1 MCVCVRASIYA
12 SMYAYMCTCIPIFSC
27 LRAADSKSDVCNTIV
42 RSSEG
47 EISFNKLKKF
57 IFLSPIFV
65 LRFKHYMAGPRTYIN
80 IQIHTQMYTY
90 IHICIYT
97 YIHIHIHIY
106 VYIHIYIY
114 TYTHTHIYI
123 CRAPWSQSDLHRSV
137 SDKRSIFFNKVFQS
151 GAPDYAAQT
160 FARILAA
167 ENVAAAAA
175 AKAADTAAAAA
186 NAVIAAAE
194 VTQTAANTIATA
206 AQTQVAAR
214 CCCIL
219 CIHALSHT
227 LTAHTNTHAP
237 THTRTSTSMHTHLQN
252 ESMHAHAR
260 QMFHM

>member
-1 MCVCVRASIYA
+1 
-12 SMYAYMCTCIPIFSC
+12 
-27 LRAADSKSDVCNTIV
+27 
-42 RSSEG
+42 
-47 EISFNKLKKF
+47 
-57 IFLSPIFV
+57 
-65 LRFKHYMAGPRTYIN
+65 
-80 IQIHTQMYTY
+80 MYTY
-90 IHICIYT
+90 IHMCIYT
-97 YIHIHIHIY
+97 YIHIRIHVYIY
-106 VYIHIYIY
+106 VHIYIY
-114 TYTHTHIYI
+114 IYTHTHIYI

-219 CIHALSHT
+219 YIHALSHT
-227 LTAHTNTHAP
+227 LTAHTNTHTR
-237 THTRTSTSMHTHLQN
+237 THTHTHQHK
-252 ESMHAHAR
+252 HAHSLAKWVDAR
-260 QMFHM
+260 TRTTNVSHVGIYLECISISACCIHSQW